1 MTPKTTY
8 FTAAMLVLFVAAC
21 GDSSSTPSSPA
32 QVLPEIFVANES
44 EALQVVT
51 VDFEHG
57 FKHLTIGGEDTF
69 EFTFEGTDF
78 TRAAWSATDTY
89 QIAAT
94 ALGSDSIVCSASL
107 EVSNEAGVCV
117 VAVADDSG
125 CVVETRVENG
135 DCEVSLLL
143 S

>member
-1 MTPKTTY
+1 MTPKMH
-8 FTAAMLVLFVAAC
+8 FTAALFALVVAAC
-21 GDSSSTPSSPA
+21 GDSGSTPSNPA

-89 QIAAT
+89 EIAAT
-94 ALGSDSIVCSASL
+94 ALGSDAIVCSASL
-107 EVSNEAGVCV
+107 EVSNEARGCV
-117 VAVADDSG
+117 VTVADDSG
-125 CVVETRVENG
+125 CIVETRVEDG